1 MKVYE
6 NSSFGETRTFVVEN
20 DQPVQIIIH
29 RDLVLNAGDI
39 VTVKIKAFHPVLKG
53 YFAETDRGDLF
64 IPTDK
69 KLIEGESVTV
79 QVVKEARADKVAT
92 AHFPVGNKA
101 ESEMKAEEISADQ
114 ADEWIDMAMA
124 RDVRLK
130 DGGFLHIDRTR
141 VCWTID
147 VDSGESRDSLTEINQ
162 CAAPEVVHQIVLKNM
177 GGMILVDF
185 AGSKRGKVAKT
196 LETQMKQAF
205 AGQGD
210 VILHGWT
217 KAGLFEIERKR
228 FRADL
233 WTSCGADN
241 SVHIYYRV
249 RRALDK
255 CRLKRPLLTV
265 SLPVFNLLKKQTIG
279 VKMKPACDAPV
290 SYFTLEEEK

>member
-205 AGQGD
+205 AGCVFAAKITLNIYLAHIVHCGGD
-210 VILHGWT
+210 GGFDAWVDSGSVDCHSAKT
-217 KAGLFEIERKR
+217 ANSYNANA
-228 FRADL
+228 FRV
-233 WTSCGADN
+233 N
-241 SVHIYYRV
+241 I
-249 RRALDK
+249 
-255 CRLKRPLLTV
+255 
-265 SLPVFNLLKKQTIG
+265 F
-279 VKMKPACDAPV
+279 AC
-290 SYFTLEEEK
+290 